1 MFGQDTP
8 KPLSEGDKLLV
19 SRYRKGVAVL
29 LEARVDYDGS
39 SVVFR
44 QNVRGEPILWC
55 RIESSSAVCMLEN
68 PDTFYAA
75 YSKTWG
81 EYIKEDWLRYAYEAA
96 KKKHP
101 TWEWDFGAC
110 VQHVESLGFQYTPD
124 DDDVIVRLEEYIESR
139 TPDHDYYVVLKALLE
154 TYGSRMKKMTCGS
167 ATWYEI
173 E

>member
-1 MFGQDTP
+1 M
-8 KPLSEGDKLLV
+8 LH
-19 SRYRKGVAVL
+19 
-29 LEARVDYDGS
+29 
-39 SVVFR
+39 
-44 QNVRGEPILWC
+44 IL
-55 RIESSSAVCMLEN
+55 
-68 PDTFYAA
+68 
-75 YSKTWG
+75 KHGG